1 MSGLELLSPDHR
13 RLFIGGSWRE
23 ANSGAT
29 FKVRDPA
36 DGSVITEVAD
46 GDVNDAV
53 DALDAAVAVQQEW
66 GTTAPR
72 ERGEILRRAFEL
84 ITERADDFAEL
95 MSLEMGKTVKE
106 AKGEVTYG
114 AEFFRWF
121 SEEAV
126 RIHGRW
132 MQAPAGGSRLLTI
145 KKPVGPCLF
154 ITPWNFPLA
163 MGTRKIGPAIAAGC
177 TMVVKP
183 AELTPLTMLALAATL
198 EEVGLPAGV
207 LNIVTTSDSKSLSK
221 ALMADDRLRKVSFTG
236 STTVGKVI
244 IRQSADE
251 LQRVSMELGGNAP
264 FIVFEDADVDA
275 AVDGA
280 MIAKMRNMGEACTA
294 ANRFLVHESVAGAFA
309 EKLGARMGALVVGRG
324 QDDGVDVGPLI
335 DQNAVDSVSQLVT
348 DAVHDGARVIT
359 GGTPG
364 DGPGHFYPPTVL
376 VDVPAESEIV
386 RQEIFGPVAPI
397 TTFSSEEEAIA
408 AANDTEYGLASYV
421 YTRDLARTIRVAER
435 LQFGMVGIN
444 SGLISNAAAP
454 FGGVKASGF
463 GREGSFEGIDEYLDT
478 DVRRPARRLTPRR
491 WRSTAT
497 PRRSTATSPPRPT
510 ARPASATGRC
520 RSPTTPRCSRGCRPS
535 RSASARPTWCSR
547 RPAGTAYPPRV
558 RTPACAPRCSVTTT
572 GPSAPTILERAT
584 QTNEVGRLATLY
596 PALREIQPGAGPLL
610 ALLEVGASAGLC
622 LYPDRYL
629 VRWTFPYGRARG
641 RPTRSARCSSAR
653 YDRGADVSGAGPGRL
668 AGRHR
673 PRTSRRHRRRGGPLA
688 GDDGLARAG
697 GAPRAAAPAVRDRPR
712 RPAVPR
718 PGRPA
723 GRPARPGRAGAAGG
737 DAGGL
742 PLRRD
747 RLPRARRPR
756 ALRER

>member
-1 MSGLELLSPDHR
+1 MSGLDLLPPEHR
-13 RLFIGGSWRE
+13 LLFIGGSWRE

-29 FKVRDPA
+29 FAVRDPA

-53 DALDAAVAVQQEW
+53 DALDAAVAVQDEW
-66 GTTAPR
+66 ARTAPR
-72 ERGEILRRAFEL
+72 ERGEILRRAFEA
-84 ITERADDFAEL
+84 ITARADDFAEL

-106 AKGEVTYG
+106 AKGEVAYG

-132 MQAPAGGSRLLTI
+132 MQNPAGGSRLLTI

-198 EEVGLPAGV
+198 EEAGLPAGV

-275 AVDGA
+275 AVEGA

-294 ANRFLVHESVAGAFA
+294 ANRFLVHESVADEFA
-309 EKLGARMGALVVGRG
+309 DKLGARMGALVVGRG
-324 QDDGVDVGPLI
+324 QTEGVDVGPLI

-348 DAVHDGARVIT
+348 DAVHDGARVVV
-359 GGTPG
+359 GGKPM
-364 DGPGHFYPPTVL
+364 DGPDHSRGTFYPPTVL
-376 VDVPAESEIV
+376 VDVPAEAEIV
-386 RQEIFGPVAPI
+386 KQEIFGPVAPI
-397 TTFSSEEEAIA
+397 TTFADEDEAITR
-408 AANDTEYGLASYV
+408 ANDTEYGLASYV
-421 YTRDLARTIRVAER
+421 FTRDLSRTIRVAER

-478 DVRRPARRLTPRR
+478 TYVALPAT
-491 WRSTAT
+491 
-497 PRRSTATSPPRPT
+497 
-510 ARPASATGRC
+510 
-520 RSPTTPRCSRGCRPS
+520 
-535 RSASARPTWCSR
+535 
-547 RPAGTAYPPRV
+547 
-558 RTPACAPRCSVTTT
+558 
-572 GPSAPTILERAT
+572 
-584 QTNEVGRLATLY
+584 
-596 PALREIQPGAGPLL
+596 
-610 ALLEVGASAGLC
+610 
-622 LYPDRYL
+622 
-629 VRWTFPYGRARG
+629 
-641 RPTRSARCSSAR
+641 
-653 YDRGADVSGAGPGRL
+653 
-668 AGRHR
+668 
-673 PRTSRRHRRRGGPLA
+673 
-688 GDDGLARAG
+688 
-697 GAPRAAAPAVRDRPR
+697 
-712 RPAVPR
+712 
-718 PGRPA
+718 
-723 GRPARPGRAGAAGG
+723 
-737 DAGGL
+737 
-742 PLRRD
+742 
-747 RLPRARRPR
+747 
-756 ALRER
+756 